1 MSSTAVEEYLSPPSS
16 PNRTNH
22 QKKRKTRRSSGN
34 SMMSY
39 DRRNPKYVPPWTTPY
54 IIGVGGPSGSGKTSV
69 ASKIVSMINVP
80 WTVLISLDNF
90 YKPLTAEESERAFKS
105 EYDFDEPAAIDLDL
119 AYKCISSLKEGK
131 KTDIPIYS
139 FVNHNRVP
147 GKTIPIY
154 GASVVILEGIYG
166 LYDEKLLNLMDIKIY
181 VDADLDVCLARR
193 LSRDIVSRGRDLHGC
208 IDQWERFV
216 KPNAVKYVKPTM
228 KNADAIIPSMGENT
242 IAVTLLV
249 DHIKSRLD
257 LKSEKHIM
265 ELNRL
270 CEISSGH
277 KYITFASNPKVIELE
292 QTHQVKA
299 ILTMIVDKDCDRDSF
314 VFFVDRFAMILLSK
328 ALDNVP
334 VHKQESLTTASNYHI
349 QNALRCNFDRI
360 TSVSLIRSGDCFM
373 KSVRKTIPNIT
384 IGKLLIQS
392 DSLTGEPQLHGE
404 FLPKDIAKFQNLLVL
419 QGQVITG
426 TSTLMAIQVLLD
438 YGVKLE
444 HMTLVVFLAT
454 EIGLKRI
461 INAFGNK
468 IAIIVGKIIMNQ
480 DMKESHM
487 KWASS
492 RFIDTK
498 YFGCK

>member
-1 MSSTAVEEYLSPPSS
+1 MPTTAIEDYLSPTSPSKME
-16 PNRTNH
+16 NH
-22 QKKRKTRRSSGN
+22 KRRRRRSSAN
-34 SMMSY
+34 STMSY
-39 DRRNPKYVPPWTTPY
+39 DSKNPKYAPPWTTPY
-54 IIGVGGPSGSGKTSV
+54 IIGIGGPSGSGKTSV
-69 ASKIVSMINVP
+69 ASKIVSMMNVP

-90 YKPLTAEESERAFKS
+90 YKPLTPEESVRAFKS
-105 EYDFDEPAAIDLDL
+105 EYDFDEPSAIDLDL
-119 AYKCISSLKEGK
+119 AYECILNLKNGK
-131 KTDIPIYS
+131 KTDVPIYC

-154 GASVVILEGIYG
+154 GASVIILEGIYG
-166 LYDEKLLNLMDIKIY
+166 LYDQKLLDLMDLKIY

-228 KNADAIIPSMGENT
+228 KNADAIIPSMSENT

-249 DHIKSRLD
+249 DHIKSKLD
-257 LKSEKHIM
+257 EKSARHIK
-265 ELNRL
+265 ELNKL

-277 KYITFASNPKVIELE
+277 NYLTFESNPQVLE
-292 QTHQVKA
+292 VEKTPQVCA
-299 ILTMIVDKDCDRDSF
+299 ILTMVVDKEIDRDSF
-314 VFFVDRFAMILLSK
+314 VFYVDRLAMILLSR
-328 ALDNVP
+328 ALDDLP
-334 VHKQESLTTASNYHI
+334 TYKQDTLTTPSNYNIHD
-349 QNALRCNFDRI
+349 ALRCNFDQI

-404 FLPKDIAKFQNLLVL
+404 FLPKNISKFEKILVL

-438 YGVKLE
+438 YDVKIE
-444 HMTLVVFLAT
+444 NMTLVVFLAT
-454 EIGLKRI
+454 EIGLKRL

-468 IAIIVGKIIMNQ
+468 INIVVGKIVMDK
-480 DMKESHM
+480 DMQHGQM
-487 KWASS
+487 RWAST
-492 RFIDTK
+492 RFIDTN
-498 YFGCK
+498 YFGCA